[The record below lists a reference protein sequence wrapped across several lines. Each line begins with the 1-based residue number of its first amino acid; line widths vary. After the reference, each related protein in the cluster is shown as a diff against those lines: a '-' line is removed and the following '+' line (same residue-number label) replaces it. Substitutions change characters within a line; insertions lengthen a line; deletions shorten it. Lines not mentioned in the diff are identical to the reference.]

1 MRYKGKVQYVRYYT
15 AGSAAQKV
23 TGNVPNPAR
32 AAGQPIRPQPVEQ
45 KKPKVSA
52 HVVHPFALIGTAV
65 AVILALCVMAGA
77 FRFYQSGQRE
87 AAMAEYIT
95 TLKEENAA
103 LEAQYSSGYDLEEI
117 RRTAEAMGL
126 VPKDQVEHIRMQVKV
141 PVPEPEPTFWETF
154 WAELQELFA

>member
-15 AGSAAQKV
+15 AGSAAEKV
-23 TGNVPNPAR
+23 GDSAR
-32 AAGQPIRPQPVEQ
+32 NRAKASGQPVKPQPVEQ

-52 HVVHPFALIGTAV
+52 CVVHPFALIGTAV

-77 FRFYQSGQRE
+77 FRFYQAGQQE
-87 AAMAEYIT
+87 AAMAGYIT

-103 LEAQYSSGYDLEEI
+103 LEEQYSSGYDLEEI
-117 RRTAEAMGL
+117 RKTAEAMGL
-126 VPKDQVEHIRMQVKV
+126 VPKDQVEHIRMQVKL
-141 PVPEPEPTFWETF
+141 PVPEPEPTFWESF